1 MLYMQVHKSKT
12 LKLPECVLTVGALD
26 GLHIGHQTLLKHA
39 RKQADKLGVPLV
51 VYTFDPPP
59 KVFFQHVQL
68 LTPLPE
74 KLAMLEVLGVD
85 HVVIARFNA
94 EYISQGVDRF
104 LQELKDLNPLE
115 ICEGHDF
122 RFGRGREGDINTL
135 RKYYNV
141 FILEPVVC
149 NEGKSISSTRIRA
162 LFQIGEFEEANLL
175 LGWDHVKK
183 ANEIK
188 EKYTVK
194 F

>member
-1 MLYMQVHKSKT
+1 MQVHKSKT

-59 KVFFQHVQL
+59 KVFFQHVKL

-74 KLAMLEVLGVD
+74 KLAMLDGLDVD
-85 HVVIARFNA
+85 HVVIAQFSA
-94 EYISQGVDRF
+94 EYISQGVEQF
-104 LQELKDLNPLE
+104 LQELTYLNPLE

-122 RFGRGREGDINTL
+122 RFGRGREGNVHTL

-149 NEGKSISSTRIRA
+149 SEGKTISSTRIRA
-162 LFQIGEFEEANLL
+162 LFQMGEFEEANRL
-175 LGWDHVKK
+175 LGWNRMKRTNQV
-183 ANEIK
+183 K
-188 EKYTVK
+188 EKYTVE